1 MGYKIGVIGDK
12 NSILPFKL
20 FGFEVHHAIS
30 EMQVREAI
38 ETMAT
43 IERYKE
49 QVTPA
54 IILIPSHNGT
64 IGIGLSEIEKNVEK
78 AIGQNIL

>member
-30 EMQVREAI
+30 EMQ
-38 ETMAT
+38 
-43 IERYKE
+43 
-49 QVTPA
+49 
-54 IILIPSHNGT
+54 L
-64 IGIGLSEIEKNVEK
+64 EKPLK
-78 AIGQNIL
+78 LWQK

>member
-30 EMQVREAI
+30 EMQVREDTAI
-38 ETMAT
+38 T
-43 IERYKE
+43 IF
-49 QVTPA
+49 
-54 IILIPSHNGT
+54 SHNFFM
-64 IGIGLSEIEKNVEK
+64 K
-78 AIGQNIL
+78 